1 MKGNKMDLQK
11 DELLKMAKY
20 YELKNISSLSDE
32 DLTNKINNFLE
43 DAFDSNW
50 M

>member
-1 MKGNKMDLQK
+1 MDLQK
-11 DELLKMAKY
+11 DELLKMVKY

-50 M
+50 I

>member
-1 MKGNKMDLQK
+1 MDLQK
-11 DELLKMAKY
+11 DELLKMVKY

-50 M
+50 T